1 MLHPKNHAINLTSE
15 AMKPYIEELR
25 ADFMTVSFR
34 IHEGDASKAAKAL
47 KEFNEYKRP
56 EYMQGIEGTIRKEG
70 IPISVPW
77 EYFEAYVHDKP
88 HLGKVARYVLSKQV
102 GVGAVER
109 SHKIMK
115 NVTFD
120 KTRAAMDPMKAD
132 RDLYTNLNICALR
145 KMEENIVPDWVQFY
159 SEEIDENIVEAM
171 RQEEAHEQMRLDA
184 ERGLDV
190 EAETEVLAIAS

>member
-1 MLHPKNHAINLTSE
+1 
-15 AMKPYIEELR
+15 
-25 ADFMTVSFR
+25 
-34 IHEGDASKAAKAL
+34 
-47 KEFNEYKRP
+47 
-56 EYMQGIEGTIRKEG
+56 
-70 IPISVPW
+70 
-77 EYFEAYVHDKP
+77 
-88 HLGKVARYVLSKQV
+88 
-102 GVGAVER
+102 
-109 SHKIMK
+109 MK

>member
-1 MLHPKNHAINLTSE
+1 M
-15 AMKPYIEELR
+15 
-25 ADFMTVSFR
+25 
-34 IHEGDASKAAKAL
+34 
-47 KEFNEYKRP
+47 
-56 EYMQGIEGTIRKEG
+56 
-70 IPISVPW
+70 PW

-145 KMEENIVPDWVQFY
+145 KMEENIVPDWVQFGP
-159 SEEIDENIVEAM
+159 
-171 RQEEAHEQMRLDA
+171 L
-184 ERGLDV
+184 
-190 EAETEVLAIAS
+190 